1 VRRSLVAVGVAALA
15 VAVAAAAAGSDGGG
29 VLAPVVAAGAVVAAA
44 WVAYGADGDAL
55 GPLPAVETP
64 VASDPPGARLDVALG
79 SLVGRGY
86 VELTPRGVRDALRR
100 AATAVVAVREGL
112 PSAAARARVDDGS
125 WTDDV
130 VAARFLASEWA
141 LPDASF
147 ADRVRAAVGAGADRP
162 VVVAARHA
170 ADAVAARAG
179 IDGDRDAPAASWFP
193 PAAGLGAVPHTV
205 SLPEAAAP
213 DGGGEADDDESA
225 VENARESGVDAGES
239 GVGADTDGESVT
251 GSWTA
256 RRERARTGRFRG
268 ASAFAL
274 VALGVGAFAGVR
286 AVAFAGA
293 VAAAFVAWGAAAS
306 VPRVDLEA
314 SRTLSE
320 STPEPGER
328 VTVSVRVENAGDAA
342 LPECRVVDGVPA
354 ALSVVDGSARAHCS
368 LAPGDAVTFEYVVEA
383 RRGVHAYEGALAV
396 VRDRAGAVE
405 ERHVVHAPDE
415 LACVPPL
422 PSAPWRVPLRER
434 TTRYAGNVDTSDGG
448 SGLEFFQTREY
459 RRGDPLSHVDWNR
472 FARTGDL
479 ATTEFREER
488 AASVV
493 LVVDGRAA
501 GYVAPDADGPHALD
515 RAVDAAGSLYD
526 ALVASGN
533 RVGVAAVSTSEC
545 WLPPGAS
552 REHRERVREL
562 LARDPALSPVP
573 ASRNLRVKRSVD
585 RLRRRIPDG
594 AQVFFLTP
602 LCDDRAA
609 SIARRFEAGGRAV
622 TVLSPDPTLARTPSH
637 RLARVGRRLRVTGLR
652 GSGVRV
658 VDWGWDEPLGVA
670 LSRTTVRGD
679 DR

>member
-1 VRRSLVAVGVAALA
+1 MRRSLVAVGVAALA
-15 VAVAAAAAGSDGGG
+15 VAIAATVAGVDGGG
-29 VLAPVVAAGAVVAAA
+29 VLAPVAAAGAVVAAA
-44 WVAYGADGDAL
+44 WVAYAAGGDSL

-79 SLVGRGY
+79 SLVGRGH

-100 AATAVVAVREGL
+100 AATAVVAVREGV
-112 PSAAARARVDDGS
+112 PSAAARERVDDGS
-125 WTDDV
+125 WTDDA
-130 VAARFLASEWA
+130 VAATFLAGEWA
-141 LPDASF
+141 LPEASLRER
-147 ADRVRAAVGAGADRP
+147 ARAAVGSGDDRSI
-162 VVVAARHA
+162 VVAARHA

-179 IDGDRDAPAASWFP
+179 IGGDGDAPASSWFP
-193 PAAGLGAVPHTV
+193 PAAGVGAVPHTV
-205 SLPEAAAP
+205 SLPEGAAA
-213 DGGGEADDDESA
+213 DGGGG
-225 VENARESGVDAGES
+225 SGTVDRGE
-239 GVGADTDGESVT
+239 VGGTRT
-251 GSWTA
+251 T

-293 VAAAFVAWGAAAS
+293 VAAAFVAWAGAAS
-306 VPRVDLEA
+306 VPRVDLDV
-314 SRTLSE
+314 SRTLSD
-320 STPEPGER
+320 SNPEPGER

-354 ALSVVDGSARAHCS
+354 ALSVVDGSARAHCL
-368 LAPGDAVTFEYVVEA
+368 LAPGDAVAFEYVVEA
-383 RRGVHAYEGALAV
+383 RRGVHEYEGALAV

-405 ERHVVHAPDE
+405 ERHVVHAPGE
-415 LACVPPL
+415 VACVPPL
-422 PSAPWRVPLRER
+422 SSVPGRVPLREH
-434 TTRYAGNVDTSDGG
+434 TTRYAGNVDTSEGG

-459 RRGDPLSHVDWNR
+459 RRGDPLRRVDWNR

-501 GYVAPDADGPHALD
+501 GYVAPDPGGPHALD
-515 RAVDAAGSLYD
+515 RAVDAAGALYD
-526 ALVASGN
+526 SLVAGGN

-545 WLPPGAS
+545 WLPPGVG
-552 REHRERVREL
+552 REHRERVRDL

-573 ASRNLRVKRSVD
+573 ASRNLRVERSVD

-594 AQVFFLTP
+594 AQVLFLTP

-637 RLARVGRRLRVTGLR
+637 RLARVGRRLRVTALR

-658 VDWGWDEPLGVA
+658 VDWAWTEPLDVA
-670 LSRTTVRGD
+670 LSRTSVRGD
-679 DR
+679 DP

>member
-1 VRRSLVAVGVAALA
+1 VRRSLIAVGVGAFA
-15 VAVAAAAAGSDGGG
+15 VAVAAAAGGFDAGG
-29 VLAPVVAAGAVVAAA
+29 VLAPLAAAGAVVAAA
-44 WVAYGADGDAL
+44 WVAYGADGGTL
-55 GPLPAVETP
+55 GPLPAVESP

-79 SLVGRGY
+79 SLVGRGH

-100 AATAVVAVREGL
+100 AATAVVAVREGF
-112 PSAAARARVDDGS
+112 PSAVARERVDDGS
-125 WTDDV
+125 WTDDA
-130 VAARFLASEWA
+130 VAAGFLASEWA
-141 LPDASF
+141 LPAVSLG
-147 ADRVRAAVGAGADRP
+147 DRVRAAVGVRGDRP

-170 ADAVAARAG
+170 VDAVAARAG
-179 IDGDRDAPAASWFP
+179 IGGDSDAPAASWFP

-205 SLPEAAAP
+205 SLPESMAS
-213 DGGGEADDDESA
+213 DGGGAVGGRAAAARDAADAEPAADRD
-225 VENARESGVDAGES
+225 
-239 GVGADTDGESVT
+239 GATEPRTV
-251 GSWTA
+251 

-274 VALGVGAFAGVR
+274 VALGVGTFAGVR

-293 VAAAFVAWGAAAS
+293 VAVAFVAWGAAAS
-306 VPRVDLEA
+306 VPRVDLA
-314 SRTLSE
+314 VSRTLSE
-320 STPEPGER
+320 PAPEPGER
-328 VTVSVRVENAGDAA
+328 VTVSARVENVGDAT

-368 LAPGDAVTFEYVVEA
+368 LAPGESVAFEYVVEA
-383 RRGVHAYEGALAV
+383 RRGVHAYEGALVV

-422 PSAPWRVPLRER
+422 PSAPWRVPLREH

-526 ALVASGN
+526 ALVGAGN

-545 WLPPGAS
+545 WLPPGAG
-552 REHRERVREL
+552 REHRERVRDL
-562 LARDPALSPVP
+562 LARNPALSPVP

-637 RLARVGRRLRVTGLR
+637 RLARVGRRLRVTRLR

>member
-15 VAVAAAAAGSDGGG
+15 AAVAAAAADFGGGG
-29 VLAPVVAAGAVVAAA
+29 VLAPVAAAGAVVAAA

-55 GPLPAVETP
+55 GPLPAVEMP

-79 SLVGRGY
+79 SLVGRGH

-100 AATAVVAVREGL
+100 AATAVVAVREGV
-112 PSAAARARVDDGS
+112 PSAMARERVDAGS
-125 WTDDV
+125 WTEDAI
-130 VAARFLASEWA
+130 AARFLASDWA
-141 LPDASF
+141 LPEAASL
-147 ADRVRAAVGAGADRP
+147 RERARALTGLREDRP

-179 IDGDRDAPAASWFP
+179 IGGDRDAPASSWFP

-205 SLPEAAAP
+205 SLPEGAVA
-213 DGGGEADDDESA
+213 DGG
-225 VENARESGVDAGES
+225 
-239 GVGADTDGESVT
+239 DGSET
-251 GSWTA
+251 GDHAAFDGTRTV

-268 ASAFAL
+268 VSAFAL
-274 VALGVGAFAGVR
+274 VALGVGTFAGVR

-293 VAAAFVAWGAAAS
+293 VAAAFVAWAAAAS
-306 VPRVDLEA
+306 VPRVDLDV
-314 SRTLSE
+314 SRTLSA
-320 STPEPGER
+320 PAPDPGDR
-328 VTVSVRVENAGDAA
+328 VTVSVRVENAGDAV
-342 LPECRVVDGVPA
+342 LSECRVVDGVPA

-368 LAPGDAVTFEYVVEA
+368 LAPGDAVAFEYVVEA
-383 RRGVHAYEGALAV
+383 RRGVHEYESALAV

-415 LACVPPL
+415 FACVPPL
-422 PSAPWRVPLRER
+422 PSAPWRVPLRAH
-434 TTRYAGNVDTSDGG
+434 TTRYAGNVDTTEGG

-501 GYVAPDADGPHALD
+501 GYVAPDPDGPHALD
-515 RAVDAAGSLYD
+515 RAVHAAGSLYD
-526 ALVASGN
+526 ALVAHGN

-545 WLPPGAS
+545 WLPPGAG
-552 REHRERVREL
+552 REHRERVRDL
-562 LARDPALSPVP
+562 LARDSALSPVP
-573 ASRNLRVKRSVD
+573 ASRNLRVTRSVD

-622 TVLSPDPTLARTPSH
+622 TVLSPDPTLDRTPSH

-658 VDWGWDEPLGVA
+658 VDWAWNEPLGVA